1 MFLKNKFT
9 GYLALGCLILSAGA
23 CTKKLDSNTQ
33 NPNAITT
40 NNITGKD
47 VFTSAIQN
55 TVYNSNSTNVTNPPP
70 LVPTT
75 NGISTLTQ
83 QWMGAWARTTSYS
96 ASGTQYQIETFA
108 LTNNFGDN
116 FWAPMY
122 HNMGDYN
129 FVISK
134 SVDGSILPGAC
145 AVMKAVVFQNLVDI
159 FGDIP
164 YSQALIP
171 TITKPAYDKATAIY
185 ADLPLKLDSA
195 MAQINGSKSTS
206 DDAGDIMFKG
216 DKAKWLAFAN
226 TIKLR
231 ILLRQIPNAATA
243 ASLQAEMNKTISYG
257 FLGAGQD
264 ATVNPGYKD
273 AANQQNPFW
282 AVFGFQVG
290 STNPYQSNTF
300 YIANQTMIDYMKSTN
315 DPRLSYL
322 YTLAPNGSYSGNYL
336 GDAGR
341 PIGQISSIG
350 TGILQS
356 PSMPGVV
363 LTASNALFLQAEA
376 AQRGLISGDYNALF
390 GQAVAE
396 HFRYLGVPNAATAAA
411 AYINGATDPR
421 IKPGAGGAD
430 PIEAIIYQKWVANA
444 QIDGLEM
451 WCDYRKTGYPDRT
464 KPSTNPAASGKLI
477 PKRLLY
483 PQTETSQN
491 PGNYAAQNQQS
502 SDIYTKIFWGL

>member
-1 MFLKNKFT
+1 MFLKNKFA
-9 GYLALGCLILSAGA
+9 GYLALGSVILSAGA
-23 CTKKLDSNTQ
+23 CTKKLDSNAQ

-40 NNITGKD
+40 NVIAGKD
-47 VFTSAIQN
+47 VFPSAIQN
-55 TVYNSNSTNVTNPPP
+55 TVYNINSTNVTSPT
-70 LVPTT
+70 PTT
-75 NGISTLTQ
+75 SGISTLTQ

-96 ASGTQYQIETFA
+96 ASGTQYQIETFV
-108 LTNNFGDN
+108 LNNTFGDN
-116 FWAPMY
+116 FWGSMY

-134 SVDGSILPGAC
+134 SVDGSILPGAS
-145 AVMKAVVFQNLVDI
+145 AVMKALVFQNLVDI

-185 ADLPLKLDSA
+185 ANLPLQLDSA
-195 MAQINGSKSTS
+195 MLLINASKSTS
-206 DDAGDIMFKG
+206 DDAADIMFKG
-216 DKAKWLAFAN
+216 NKAKWLAFAN
-226 TIKLR
+226 TVKLR

-257 FLGAGQD
+257 FLGAGAD
-264 ATVNPGYKD
+264 ATINPGYKD

-300 YIANQTMIDYMKSTN
+300 YIANQTMIDYLKATS

-322 YTLAPNGSYSGNYL
+322 YTTASNGSYGGNYL
-336 GDAGR
+336 GDAGK
-341 PIGQISSIG
+341 PVAQISSIG

-363 LTASNALFLQAEA
+363 MTASNALFLQAEA
-376 AQRGLISGDYNALF
+376 AQRGLISGDYVALF

-396 HFRYLGVPNAATAAA
+396 DFRFLGVPNAAAAS
-411 AYINGATDPR
+411 YISNSTDPR
-421 IKPGAGGAD
+421 VNPSAN
-430 PIEAIIYQKWVANA
+430 PLEAIIYQKWVANA
-444 QIDGLEM
+444 EIDGLEM
-451 WCDYRKTGYPDRT
+451 WCDYRKTAYPDRT
-464 KPSTNPAASGKLI
+464 KPSTNPAASTNVI

>member
-1 MFLKNKFT
+1 MMKAMFLKNKFA
-9 GYLALGCLILSAGA
+9 GYLALGSVILSAGA
-23 CTKKLDSNTQ
+23 CTKKLDSNAQ

-40 NNITGKD
+40 NVIAGKD
-47 VFTSAIQN
+47 VFPSAIQN
-55 TVYNSNSTNVTNPPP
+55 TVYNVNSTNVTSPT
-70 LVPTT
+70 PTT
-75 NGISTLTQ
+75 SGISTLTQ

-96 ASGTQYQIETFA
+96 ASGTQYQIETFV
-108 LTNNFGDN
+108 LNNTFGDN
-116 FWAPMY
+116 FWGSMY

-134 SVDGSILPGAC
+134 SVDGSILPGAS
-145 AVMKAVVFQNLVDI
+145 AVMKALVFQNLVDI

-185 ADLPLKLDSA
+185 ANLPLQLDSA
-195 MAQINGSKSTS
+195 MLLINASKSTS
-206 DDAGDIMFKG
+206 DDAADIMFKG
-216 DKAKWLAFAN
+216 NKAKWLAFAN
-226 TIKLR
+226 TVKLR

-257 FLGAGQD
+257 FIGAGAD
-264 ATVNPGYKD
+264 ATINPGYKD
-273 AANQQNPFW
+273 AANQQSPFW

-300 YIANQTMIDYMKSTN
+300 YIANQTMIDYLKATS

-322 YTLAPNGSYSGNYL
+322 YTTASNGSYGGNYL
-336 GDAGR
+336 GDAGK
-341 PIGQISSIG
+341 PVAQISSIG

-363 LTASNALFLQAEA
+363 MTASNALFLQAEA
-376 AQRGLISGDYNALF
+376 AQRGLISGDYVALF

-396 HFRYLGVPNAATAAA
+396 DFRFLGVPNAAAAA
-411 AYINGATDPR
+411 ASYISNSTDPR
-421 IKPGAGGAD
+421 VNPSAN
-430 PIEAIIYQKWVANA
+430 PLEAIIYQKWIANA
-444 QIDGLEM
+444 EIDGLEM
-451 WCDYRKTGYPDRT
+451 WCDYRKTAYPDRT
-464 KPSTNPAASGKLI
+464 KPSTNPAASTNVI

>member
-1 MFLKNKFT
+1 MFLKNKFA
-9 GYLALGCLILSAGA
+9 GYLTLGCLILSAGA

-40 NNITGKD
+40 NGITGKD
-47 VFTSAIQN
+47 VFASALQN
-55 TVYNSNSTNVTNPPP
+55 TVYYVNAAAIPN
-70 LVPTT
+70 TT

-96 ASGTQYQIETFA
+96 ASGTQYQIEAFA
-108 LTNNFGDN
+108 LTNTFGDN
-116 FWAPMY
+116 FWGAMY

-134 SVDGSILPGAC
+134 SADGSILPGAS
-145 AVMKAVVFQNLVDI
+145 AVMKVLVFQDLTDI

-171 TITKPAYDKATAIY
+171 TITKPPYDKATAIY
-185 ADLPLKLDSA
+185 ASLPLKLDSA
-195 MAQINGSKSTS
+195 MALINASKASS
-206 DDAGDIMFKG
+206 DDAADIMFKG

-243 ASLQAEMNKTISYG
+243 SSLQAEMNKTISYG
-257 FLGAGQD
+257 FLGAGTD
-264 ATVNPGYKD
+264 AVINPGYKD
-273 AANQQNPFW
+273 ATSQQSPFW

-300 YIANQTMIDYMKSTN
+300 YIANQTMIDYLKATS
-315 DPRLSYL
+315 DPRLGYL
-322 YTLAPNGSYSGNYL
+322 YAKSPSGSYAGNYL
-336 GDAGR
+336 GDAGK
-341 PIGQISSIG
+341 PVNQLSSIG

-363 LTASNALFLQAEA
+363 MTASNALFLQAEA

-396 HFRYLGVPNAATAAA
+396 SFRFLGIPNAAAAAA
-411 AYINGATDPR
+411 AYLSSPSSLADPR
-421 IKPGAGGAD
+421 ITPGAGGAS
-430 PIEAIIYQKWVANA
+430 PIEAIIYQKWIANA
-444 QIDGLEM
+444 EIDGLEM
-451 WCDYRKTGYPDRT
+451 WSDYRKTGYPDRT
-464 KPSTNPAASGKLI
+464 NPSTNPAAGSNGI